1 MKMIKLTSNSD
12 SESIY
17 INIEHIGHMYEVKE
31 KVLYDGRVEKEAYTK
46 IGTLTHNNGGF
57 EVKETVKQ
65 IVKIITSRM
74 CSSDIVMGDTV
85 KK

>member
-12 SESIY
+12 GESIY
-17 INIEHIGHMYEVKE
+17 INVEHIGHMYEVKD
-31 KVLYDGRVEKEAYTK
+31 KMVYNSVEKKAHTK
-46 IGTLTHNNGGF
+46 IGVVTHNNGGF

>member
-12 SESIY
+12 GESIY
-17 INIEHIGHMYEVKE
+17 INVEHIGHMYEVKDKMVYNNIE
-31 KVLYDGRVEKEAYTK
+31 KKAHTK
-46 IGTLTHNNGGF
+46 IGVVTHNNGGF
-57 EVKETVKQ
+57 EVTETVKQ
-65 IVKIITSRM
+65 IVNIITSRM

>member
-1 MKMIKLTSNSD
+1 MKLIKLTSANNTGD
-12 SESIY
+12 IY
-17 INIEHIGHMYEVKE
+17 INVEHIGHMYEVKDKMVYNSIE
-31 KVLYDGRVEKEAYTK
+31 KKAHTK
-46 IGTLTHNNGGF
+46 IGVVTHNNGGF
-57 EVKETVKQ
+57 EVTETVKQ